1 MKRRPISAPELF
13 GDSPPA
19 TAPRAGVRPMAER
32 IREIYRPPANVSI
45 ADRNAT
51 APEARTVDA
60 VELTARQDRAQ
71 ARVLREWAE
80 SLEAAQ
86 RAGDWSTVGLVRAG
100 LRASAVI
107 LEEGAGDAGRLS
119 AALAR
124 AATDGAAGA

>member
-19 TAPRAGVRPMAER
+19 AAARTVRPMSDR
-32 IREIYRPPANVSI
+32 IREMYTPPANVSI
-45 ADRNAT
+45 ASRDEPPKREV
-51 APEARTVDA
+51 PTVDA
-60 VELTARQDRAQ
+60 AELTARQDRAQ

-86 RAGDWSTVGLVRAG
+86 RARDWSTVGLVRAG

-124 AATDGAAGA
+124 AAADGAAGA